1 MSCNLTQGFP
11 ISCKQGPGGIKNIF
25 VTEQSALN
33 TLTTSGGTV
42 VSITLQAGAQFFQ
55 YSLRKGT
62 GEFTESVE
70 TNEANGSY
78 YYKDDVKIVL
88 YQLSANK
95 WSEINLLA
103 QNLLLLIIQ
112 DNLGNY
118 WLTGTVNG
126 AQLQTSTGKTGKAF
140 GDLNGYDLVFLAEEP
155 QPMYAV
161 PAALMPALLA

>member
-1 MSCNLTQGFP
+1 MACSLTQGFP
-11 ISCKQGPGGIKNIF
+11 LNCKQGPGGIKNIF
-25 VTEQSALN
+25 LTEQANLA
-33 TLTTSGGTV
+33 TFVASGGTV
-42 VSITLQAGAQFFQ
+42 QTITLNSGKQFWQ
-55 YSLRKGT
+55 YSLRKAT
-62 GEFTESVE
+62 SEYTESVE

-78 YYKDDVKIVL
+78 YYKDDIKIVL

-103 QNLLLLIIQ
+103 QNLLLVIVQ

-140 GDLNGYDLVFLAEEP
+140 GDLNGYDLAFLAEEP
-155 QPMYAV
+155 QPMFSV
-161 PAALMPALLA
+161 PAALMPALTS